1 MKITPSVKFSF
12 SIEERTA
19 ISILKEMLE
28 NDNLEKYLEK
38 INPGF
43 LDDFYEKLL
52 FLGDLDDKDI
62 ELN

>member
-1 MKITPSVKFSF
+1 MTITPSVKFSF
-12 SIEERTA
+12 SVEERTA

-28 NDNLEKYLEK
+28 NDNLENYLEK
-38 INPGF
+38 IKSGF

-52 FLGDLDDKDI
+52 FFEDLDDKDI